1 MQPARSMKSF
11 LRESALWTLANALGV
26 LVPTSTVY
34 LLMHGL
40 LGIPM
45 FRVSVMISATALLT
59 LTWGSWSGLVWAQNR
74 LLRASMQMMTVL
86 PGLLLLGL
94 AGAGFWIGQGAMIIW
109 LGLGL
114 TGLGTVAASSMLAR
128 NIGATAV
135 CQSPRRFLS
144 GLALFPFF
152 ATAGSGFVYFLWYTF
167 LSNPFHSDWRAI
179 FSLSFFFITTLS
191 AVLVSTIIPALS
203 TLFCRRIAALRD

>member
-1 MQPARSMKSF
+1 MKSF

-26 LVPTSTVY
+26 LVPTGTVY
-34 LLMHGL
+34 ILMHQV

-45 FRVSVMISATALLT
+45 FRVSAIVSVTALLT

-94 AGAGFWIGQGAMIIW
+94 AGAGLWIGQGAMIVW
-109 LGLGL
+109 LGLAL
-114 TGLGTVAASSMLAR
+114 TGLGTVAASSMLAK
-128 NIGATAV
+128 NIGSTAV

-152 ATAGSGFVYFLWYTF
+152 ATAGSGFVYFLWYSF
-167 LSNPFHSDWRAI
+167 LSNPFHNDWRAI

-191 AVLVSTIIPALS
+191 AVLVSTIVPALS
-203 TLFCRRIAALRD
+203 TLFCRRLAALRD